1 MHREILIRCLDAIKT
16 LSPIL
21 ICAMKIFIQIN
32 NDPSQRGGAEAAEN
46 RNYLAQRMTDEMN
59 EIIRV
64 LQVDREVDYRFQ
76 LIV

>member
-1 MHREILIRCLDAIKT
+1 
-16 LSPIL
+16 
-21 ICAMKIFIQIN
+21 MKIFIQIN